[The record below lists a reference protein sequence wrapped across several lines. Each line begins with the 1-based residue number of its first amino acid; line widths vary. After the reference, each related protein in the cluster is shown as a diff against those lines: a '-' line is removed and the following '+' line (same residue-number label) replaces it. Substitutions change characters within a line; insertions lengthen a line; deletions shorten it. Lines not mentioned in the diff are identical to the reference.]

1 MLQSKNYTYA
11 GISRCLCHILLGIT
25 KADMDYF
32 KDNDYLKFGRLL
44 AFRKDSGVLSAIK
57 NNSNINL
64 ISKFSDYYSV
74 CDVFDRKILDIN
86 IKADSIYRMVY
97 ANKYKKELST
107 EFNRKIII
115 Q

>member
-1 MLQSKNYTYA
+1 
-11 GISRCLCHILLGIT
+11 
-25 KADMDYF
+25 MDYF

-74 CDVFDRKILDIN
+74 CDDFDRKILDIN